1 MYKKSSEE
9 KISVVI
15 PTYNRYSYLKQL
27 ITSIFEQS
35 YNNIELIVINDNS
48 TDNTDKY
55 MLKLEK
61 ENSNIKYI
69 KNEEN
74 RGPSYSRRIGYEKA
88 EGEYIIFADDDDY
101 YIDNNFFEK
110 VVILYRK
117 EKFKNVAL
125 ISGNVKRLEE
135 EKKKFI
141 DADLG
146 IDGYINGIEYLRQL
160 QLKYQKPYSTF
171 TTIFKKD
178 ALIRVNFENVNM
190 INDSIIYMRALMAGD
205 IYIMKDVIGVY
216 REHGQNISK
225 ALPLEFLI
233 ENIDEKRKIYKI
245 LELKNKKGRWCEWY
259 IDQIQST
266 VGYFLFF
273 TKPTRQEFDKMCE
286 WCIESLDKKKWK
298 LKIQL
303 FKYRKQIKL
312 LQTQKES

>member
-178 ALIRVNFENVNM
+178 ALIRANFENVNM
-190 INDSIIYMRALMAGD
+190 IIDSIIYMRALMAGD

-245 LELKNKKGRWCEWY
+245 LELKNKKGRWCEW
-259 IDQIQST
+259 
-266 VGYFLFF
+266 
-273 TKPTRQEFDKMCE
+273 
-286 WCIESLDKKKWK
+286 CIESLDKKKWK

>member
-178 ALIRVNFENVNM
+178 ALIRANFENVNM

-273 TKPTRQEFDKMCE
+273 YKTDKTRV
-286 WCIESLDKKKWK
+286 
-298 LKIQL
+298 
-303 FKYRKQIKL
+303 
-312 LQTQKES
+312 